1 MKRLTL
7 IILGVL
13 LCTPLYSDM
22 NTYIAGVP
30 VSGGGGDYLVQEDF
44 EGTGTPSG
52 WGKWTDR
59 PLPNFDYTSTVL
71 EGTESMYLAGTGYH
85 LDSAVSTPTQSAGT
99 DRYVAFMLRVPSL
112 PTTDVLM
119 LQLYNSTTLLGGIG
133 LRTNGGL
140 YAQIG
145 GGSVVYGTSG
155 AISANTT
162 YYVKVRWQAGEP
174 ATLTAWISSDGS
186 SWTQN
191 VSANNANQTL
201 GVTYNTFRSGEQSN
215 YTPIIDLVRE
225 ANEDINY

>member
-22 NTYIAGVP
+22 NTYVIG
-30 VSGGGGDYLVQEDF
+30 SGGGGGGDYLVQEDF

-52 WGKWTDR
+52 WTQFGSR

-71 EGTESMYLAGTGYH
+71 EGTESMYLAGTGYG

-112 PTTDVLM
+112 PTVDVVL
-119 LQLYNSTTLLGGIG
+119 LQLYNSTTPLGSIYLRWNGALLARI
-133 LRTNGGL
+133 
-140 YAQIG
+140 A
-145 GGSVVYGTSG
+145 GGSEAYGTSG

-191 VSANNANQTL
+191 VSANDANQTL
-201 GVTYNTFRSGEQSN
+201 GVTYNTFRSHEESN
-215 YTPIIDLVRE
+215 YTPIIDFVRE

>member
-7 IILGVL
+7 IIIGVL

-22 NTYIAGVP
+22 NPYIAGVR
-30 VSGGGGDYLVQEDF
+30 GCDYLVQEDF

-52 WGKWTDR
+52 WAKLSDR

-85 LDSAVSTPTQSAGT
+85 KDSAASTPTQLAGT
-99 DRYVAFMLRVPSL
+99 DRHVAFMFRVPSL
-112 PTTDVLM
+112 PSADIGM
-119 LQLYNSTTLLGGIG
+119 LQLYNSTTLLGIIG

-140 YAQIG
+140 YAQIA
-145 GGSVVYGTSG
+145 GGSVAYGTSG

-186 SWTQN
+186 SWTQK
-191 VSANNANQTL
+191 VRANNADQTL
-201 GVTYNTFRSGEQSN
+201 GVTYNTFRSDEGYN